1 MSSIVL
7 RTAAENANQVHAADI
22 ADRAGIETME
32 PETVQVMKAFIT
44 GVVQGMTVETTGAE
58 AGDNQLICLVLH
70 IMRDPDENE

>member
-7 RTAAENANQVHAADI
+7 RTAAENANQVHAAEI

-32 PETVQVMKAFIT
+32 TGTVQIMKAFIT
-44 GVVQGMTVETTGAE
+44 GVVQEMTVETTGAE
-58 AGDNQLICLVLH
+58 AGDNQLICPVLH